1 MEKKYDF
8 DSALASILKGVKGYY
23 PYFDEA
29 VKDRIKKTF
38 EFAKKAHEGQ
48 ERFSGEPYFMHPVEA
63 TKILIAIRP
72 DVETILA
79 CLLHDVIE
87 DTPITSEE
95 IGKEFGVNVRFL
107 CEGVAK
113 ISKVQIRG
121 DEREKQYENLQK
133 LFLAVAKDIRVI
145 FIKLADRIHNLSTL
159 EFVRQE
165 KQERICRESME
176 IYAPV
181 ANKLGLFEFKSKI
194 EDLSFKYLYPE
205 IFEKINAE
213 ILETEEEREKMEK
226 KAKAEIQ
233 KVFRKEDFEL
243 IDIQGRRKNLNSI
256 YEKMKRKNLSSA
268 NEVYDLFGIRIVVP
282 EKTDCY
288 QALGILHSHWN
299 PMPGRFKDYISVP
312 KPNGYQSLHT
322 TILGLGRSRIPTE
335 IQIRTKQMDMDAEY
349 GPAAHWAYKKTKH
362 SSFDQ
367 DYIKRTNWFP
377 ENIPIEAQ
385 QNPEKFFE
393 EMSNAIL
400 QNRIYVFTPKGDIKT
415 LPAKSTP
422 IDFAFAIHSEVGES
436 CIGARVNGIIKTLDY
451 QLQGGEVV
459 EIMTQKGRSPNP
471 AWLDFVKSSH
481 AKNRIKQHI
490 NVQKKIY
497 ATHQKEEEKHAVP
510 KTGLKKISQRTTVKD
525 QVLGEYNIIIGGEEG
540 LSYRLANC
548 CHPKPG
554 QSIFAY
560 NSRGTEFVIHRNDC
574 PSSEHLSPERFLEA
588 HFIIQRKF
596 SISAK
601 DRKGLMSDFSRTISE
616 RGIFIWDI
624 KFSRRKN
631 NMVLWTFVVNI
642 PSEREFRVLIKDL
655 ESIPNVVAIR
665 ESSLNKGKTE

>member
-8 DSALASILKGVKGYY
+8 DLAFKEILKGVKGYY
-23 PYFDEA
+23 PYFDISVET
-29 VKDRIKKTF
+29 KIKKVF
-38 EFAKKAHEGQ
+38 DFAKKAHQGQ
-48 ERFSGEPYFMHPVEA
+48 LRFSGEPYFIHPVEA
-63 TKILIAIRP
+63 TKILISIRP

-87 DTPITSEE
+87 DTPVTGEE
-95 IGKEFGVNVRFL
+95 IEKEFGVNVRFL
-107 CEGVAK
+107 CESVAK
-113 ISKVQIRG
+113 ISKVQLRG

-133 LFLAVAKDIRVI
+133 LFLAIAKDIRVI

-165 KQERICRESME
+165 KQERICRESIE

-194 EDLSFKYLYPE
+194 EDLCFKCLHPQ

-213 ILETEEEREKMEK
+213 ILETEEVREKMAK

-233 KVFRKEDFEL
+233 KVFKKEKVAT

-282 EKTDCY
+282 EKADCY

-335 IQIRTKQMDMDAEY
+335 IQIRTNQMNLDAEY

-362 SSFDQ
+362 SSFDK
-367 DYIKRTNWFP
+367 DYLKRTNWFP
-377 ENIPIEAQ
+377 ENIPIETQ
-385 QNPEKFFE
+385 KNPEKFFE

-400 QNRIYVFTPKGDIKT
+400 KNRIYVFTPKGDIKT
-415 LPAKSTP
+415 LPAESTP

-436 CIGARVNGIIKTLDY
+436 CIGARVSGIIKTLDY
-451 QLQGGEVV
+451 QLQVGEVV
-459 EIMTQKGRSPNP
+459 EIMTQKGRNPNP

-490 NVQKKIY
+490 NTQKKVY
-497 ATHQKEEEKHAVP
+497 ATHQKAEEKI
-510 KTGLKKISQRTTVKD
+510 ISQQKIRPQKFPQRTIGED
-525 QVLGEYNIIIGGEEG
+525 QPLGDYNIIIGGEGG

-548 CHPKPG
+548 CHPRPG
-554 QSIFAY
+554 QNIFAY
-560 NSRGTEFVIHRNDC
+560 NSRGTEFVVHRNDC
-574 PSSEHLSPERFLEA
+574 PSSEHLDPERFLEA

-601 DRKGLMSDFSRTISE
+601 DRNGLMNDLSRTIAE
-616 RGIFIWDI
+616 RGIFIWDL
-624 KFSRRKN
+624 KFNRQKN
-631 NMVLWTFVVNI
+631 DMVRIVFVVNI

-655 ESIPNVVAIR
+655 ERIPNVIAIR
-665 ESSLNKGKTE
+665 ELTVKKD